1 MELFDTH
8 CHIDVEAFS
17 ADRPEV
23 LSAARVAG
31 LCGMLVPGI
40 RADDWASLLG
50 LCGEHDDLWPA
61 LGLHPVFMGSHAAD
75 DVARLEDHL
84 QHHRVAAVGEI
95 GLDYRVGGADR
106 AAQKSLLE
114 TQLVIARDADLPVVL
129 HVLKAHDDV
138 LVLLKRV
145 KVKGGFTHAFNGSVQ
160 QAQHYRDLGF
170 CVGFGGM
177 LTFERSTKLR
187 HLAATL
193 PMDMMV
199 LETDAPD
206 MTVSQHRGER
216 NSPAYL
222 PYCLEAMAR
231 VRDIDPQEIAR
242 ITTTNA
248 RRVLNLGVTNVEGK

>member
-1 MELFDTH
+1 
-8 CHIDVEAFS
+8 
-17 ADRPEV
+17 
-23 LSAARVAG
+23 
-31 LCGMLVPGI
+31 
-40 RADDWASLLG
+40 
-50 LCGEHDDLWPA
+50 
-61 LGLHPVFMGSHAAD
+61 
-75 DVARLEDHL
+75 
-84 QHHRVAAVGEI
+84 
-95 GLDYRVGGADR
+95 
-106 AAQKSLLE
+106 LLE

-187 HLAATL
+187 HLVATL
-193 PMDMMV
+193 PMDMIV